1 LRILDRVPRTPR
13 RPAALTGT
21 MFSGGDAVTDG
32 LLTPADLR
40 SRAWQQVLRG
50 IYTDAAITLTHR
62 HRCLAVARFV
72 LPDGGV
78 IAGRS
83 AAYLYGARLVGPT
96 DPVEILVPPTARI
109 RSRGDLV
116 VHTGVLPAAERQAGA
131 ALPLTTPLRTCW
143 DLAQWLDPMEAV
155 VHVDALAAARSVD
168 LAQFRQLAK
177 GHQSERGWR
186 RALRV
191 ATLADSGA
199 ASPPESRLRVRLV
212 LAGIPKPVTQF
223 VIAHNGR
230 FVARVDLAW
239 PECGV
244 AVEYDG
250 EWHAGTD
257 QFHTDRRRLNQL
269 MGAGWIVL
277 HVTAKRLRE
286 DFDGFVGELRA
297 ALRSRR
303 SAQM

>member
-1 LRILDRVPRTPR
+1 
-13 RPAALTGT
+13 
-21 MFSGGDAVTDG
+21 MFSGGDAVTGG

-50 IYTDAAITLTHR
+50 IYADATITLTHR

-83 AAYLYGARLVGPT
+83 AAYLYGARLAGPT
-96 DPVEILVPPTARI
+96 DPVEVLVPPTARI
-109 RSRGDLV
+109 RGRDALV
-116 VHTGVLPAAERQAGA
+116 VHTGGLSSAEIQPRA
-131 ALPLTTPLRTCW
+131 ALPLTTPIRTCW
-143 DLAQWLDPMEAV
+143 DLAQWLDPVEAV
-155 VHVDALAAARSVD
+155 VHVDALAAARSMD
-168 LAQFRQLAK
+168 LAQFLRFAK
-177 GHQSERGWR
+177 GRQAERGWR

-191 ATLADSGA
+191 ATLADTGA

-212 LAGIPKPVTQF
+212 LAGVPKPVTQF
-223 VIAHNGR
+223 VIAHNGQ
-230 FVARVDLAW
+230 FIARVDLAW
-239 PECGV
+239 PDCGV
-244 AVEYDG
+244 GVEYDG

-257 QFHTDRRRLNQL
+257 QFHADRRRLNQL

-277 HVTAKRLRE
+277 HVTARRLRE
-286 DFDGFVGELRA
+286 DFDGFVAELRA

-303 SAQM
+303 SPQM